1 METWKT
7 SVRRKNVNG
16 GAVAPK
22 VSENQNS
29 MRDRASDHSFDT
41 LTGNLALFCPCTGV
55 LNEAECKDNGLNCLT
70 EEFLREE
77 NIQAGSGKTA
87 VIVEETSTPEGK
99 VVLS

>member
-7 SVRRKNVNG
+7 RVTRKNVNG

-29 MRDRASDHSFDT
+29 MRDRASDHSFDI
-41 LTGNLALFCPCTGV
+41 LTGNLASFCPCTGV

-70 EEFLREE
+70 EEFLRE
-77 NIQAGSGKTA
+77 AGSGKQ
-87 VIVEETSTPEGK
+87 
-99 VVLS
+99 L